1 MDAERKIDLE
11 FNKAI
16 EGKIVPY
23 LALCGAVLVRTQKGF
38 FQFDSDSVSL
48 RLSNSPLENLNSIFI
63 YKIGEHESM
72 LILDKY
78 LVEFFKFD
86 YKMEGES
93 PEVFAERFQLFLQQF
108 GVELLNVKS
117 ALFRAF
123 KKYVKKDTEEYWT
136 RYT

>member
-1 MDAERKIDLE
+1 
-11 FNKAI
+11 
-16 EGKIVPY
+16 
-23 LALCGAVLVRTQKGF
+23 
-38 FQFDSDSVSL
+38 
-48 RLSNSPLENLNSIFI
+48 
-63 YKIGEHESM
+63 M